1 MSPLMISCAQSRL
14 KPGRLLDVG
23 ARDCLLSRPF
33 AELGYQVD
41 AIDPF
46 YTPDPDGLAG
56 ITYHRTS
63 LEAFEPVAHYDLVLA
78 SFVSHLVSYDPPGF
92 LQRLKALT
100 KSDGLIYA
108 TLLGD
113 EDEWAS
119 LPTSKAVSF
128 DQADAIVRNAALR
141 PLYRCAEWYDG
152 PTYAGEPKFWHVLRF
167 MLCRQDA
174 R

>member
-1 MSPLMISCAQSRL
+1 MSPFMILRAQSRL
-14 KPGRLLDVG
+14 EPGRLLDVG
-23 ARDCLLSRPF
+23 ARDCFLSRPF
-33 AELGYQVD
+33 AEIGYQVD

-56 ITYHRTS
+56 INYHRAS
-63 LEAFEPVAHYDLVLA
+63 LEAFEAVDRYDLVLA
-78 SFVSHLVSYDPPGF
+78 SFVSHLVSYEPLGL

-100 KSDGLIYA
+100 KPEGLIYA

-113 EDEWAS
+113 EDQWAS

-128 DQADAIVRNAALR
+128 DEAVEIIRDAGLR
-141 PLYRCAEWYDG
+141 PIYKSVEWYDG
-152 PTYAGEPKFWHVLRF
+152 RTYAGEPKFWHVLRF
-167 MLCRQDA
+167 MLCRQEA